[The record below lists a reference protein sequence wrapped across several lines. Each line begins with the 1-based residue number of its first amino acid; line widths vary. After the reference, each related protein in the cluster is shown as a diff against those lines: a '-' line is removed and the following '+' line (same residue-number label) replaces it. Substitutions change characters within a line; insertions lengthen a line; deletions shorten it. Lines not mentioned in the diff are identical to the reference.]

1 MLEFHGFT
9 KLEAKVYIKLLE
21 SGQCKVS
28 ELGKLT
34 GITRTQ
40 LYPLLEKMLEKGY
53 IREVGTKPV
62 KYEALEPKELVRHLE
77 ENNLKRIETLSKLE
91 EELEKISSTELVSE
105 AHKIYL
111 IKEKTNV
118 IRKLAEL
125 LEKSKKEIV
134 LTVPFEN
141 NIFEKSKK
149 LMKLLKA
156 KARELKVT
164 VYFSTSP
171 ENFYRIEEIEK
182 FGNVSFEGIVKEKPH
197 VTAVFDNKYVMVVF
211 FAPHKKDYETAFY
224 FENEELAK
232 IFALKA
238 SAPIESYPLEGELRL
253 KTIGGERALIIPPI
267 IDVISKLEQYKLG
280 YGVGWYGIKSF
291 GEHKCSLKTL
301 LLMLKMQMMIN
312 GWGKVKITSRKN
324 EEGTITVEKSIVPG
338 EFIKGNIEGF
348 LSVLGNFEVKE
359 KIFDEKKKKYAFS
372 IKIKK

>member
-1 MLEFHGFT
+1 
-9 KLEAKVYIKLLE
+9 
-21 SGQCKVS
+21 
-28 ELGKLT
+28 
-34 GITRTQ
+34 
-40 LYPLLEKMLEKGY
+40 
-53 IREVGTKPV
+53 
-62 KYEALEPKELVRHLE
+62 
-77 ENNLKRIETLSKLE
+77 
-91 EELEKISSTELVSE
+91 
-105 AHKIYL
+105 
-111 IKEKTNV
+111 
-118 IRKLAEL
+118 
-125 LEKSKKEIV
+125 
-134 LTVPFEN
+134 
-141 NIFEKSKK
+141 
-149 LMKLLKA
+149 MKLLKA

-238 SAPIESYPLEGELRL
+238 SAPIESYTLEGELRL

-291 GEHKCSLKTL
+291 GEHKCSLKAL

-312 GWGKVKITSRKN
+312 GWGKVKITSEKTRKEPSPWKN
-324 EEGTITVEKSIVPG
+324 P
-338 EFIKGNIEGF
+338 
-348 LSVLGNFEVKE
+348 
-359 KIFDEKKKKYAFS
+359 
-372 IKIKK
+372 